1 MDVTSELVCIKILIF
16 IMENIRGQFLFSEI
30 FEKEEDIKDNPFVFE
45 KFELGPKKSDY
56 QGQKMSGTLLKKRKT
71 KEVIKTALVL

>member
-1 MDVTSELVCIKILIF
+1 MDVTSELVCIKILIY

-56 QGQKMSGTLLKKRKT
+56 QGQKMSGTLLKKRKA
-71 KEVIKTALVL
+71 KEVIKTVLVL

>member
-45 KFELGPKKSDY
+45 KFELGPKMSDY

>member
-1 MDVTSELVCIKILIF
+1 MDVTSELVCIKILIY